1 MPPSLLVA
9 LVLLLAL
16 GKLVMVLSREAPD
29 KWKEPR
35 DML

>member
-16 GKLVMVLSREAPD
+16 GKLAMVLSRQSPH
-29 KWKEPR
+29 KWKEPS
-35 DML
+35 DPM